1 MKSILLIEKNG
12 DDAVRPVSQ
21 IYTPDILA
29 RLRDEAGLISETYI
43 NRSNFPEHRSEARE
57 AEAAFSTWNMPVFT
71 KEEIAAYF
79 PNLRAVFYSAG
90 SVKYFARPFLEHGV
104 RVFSAYA
111 ANAVPVAEFCAAQI
125 VLANKGFFQSC
136 KPSCKADYAQAA
148 ARFSHCPGNYG
159 ARVGLLGAGAIGR
172 LVIQYLAPYR
182 LELFVYDPFL
192 SDEEAST
199 LGVTKASLETVF
211 QSCNVVSNHLAD
223 VPETRGIINGDLL
236 ARMPSYSTFLNTGR
250 GAQVDEGALVQKL
263 QDDPTFTALL
273 DVTDPEP
280 PDDSS
285 PLYRLPNAYLTPHMA
300 GSSGS
305 ELVRMAEY
313 MLDEFH
319 RFQHGEPVKYE
330 ITLEML
336 EKMA

>member
-1 MKSILLIEKNG
+1 MKSIFLIEKKG
-12 DDAVRPVSQ
+12 DDAIRPVTQ
-21 IYTPDILA
+21 IYTDNIVA

-43 NRSNFPEHRSEARE
+43 NRSNLPGHLPEARE
-57 AEAAFSTWNMPVFT
+57 AEAAFSTWNMPAFS

-90 SVKYFARPFLEHGV
+90 SVKSFAHPFLERGV

-125 VLANKGFFQSC
+125 VLANKGFFQCC
-136 KPSCKADYAQAA
+136 KPSYRADYALAA

-159 ARVGLLGAGAIGR
+159 ARVGLLGAGAVGR

-192 SDEEAST
+192 SDEEANT

-211 QSCNVVSNHLAD
+211 QSCSVVSNHLAD

-250 GAQVDEGALVQKL
+250 GAQVDEGALIQKL
-263 QDDPTFTALL
+263 KSDPTFTALL

-280 PDDSS
+280 PEDAS
-285 PLYRLPNAYLTPHMA
+285 PLYHLPNVYLTPHMA
-300 GSSGS
+300 GSSGR

-313 MLDEFH
+313 MLEEFH
-319 RFQHGEPVKYE
+319 RFQRGEPAKYE
-330 ITLEML
+330 VTLKML

>member
-1 MKSILLIEKNG
+1 MKSILLIEKKG

-43 NRSNFPEHRSEARE
+43 NRSNLSVHLSDARE

-90 SVKYFARPFLEHGV
+90 SVKSFARPFLERGV

-136 KPSCKADYAQAA
+136 KPSCKADYMLAA
-148 ARFSHCPGNYG
+148 DFFSHCPGNYG

-182 LELFVYDPFL
+182 LELVVYDPFL
-192 SDEEAST
+192 SDEKANA

-250 GAQVDEGALVQKL
+250 GAQVDEDALIQKL

-273 DVTDPEP
+273 DVTAPEP
-280 PDDSS
+280 PEDSS

-300 GSSGS
+300 GSSGG

-319 RFQHGEPVKYE
+319 RFQRGEPTKYE

>member
-1 MKSILLIEKNG
+1 MKSIFLIEKKG
-12 DDAVRPVSQ
+12 DDAIRPVTQ
-21 IYTPDILA
+21 IYTDNIVA

-43 NRSNFPEHRSEARE
+43 NRSNLPGHLPEARE
-57 AEAAFSTWNMPVFT
+57 AEAAFSTWNMPAFS

-90 SVKYFARPFLEHGV
+90 SVKSFAHPFLERGV

-125 VLANKGFFQSC
+125 VLANKGFFQCC
-136 KPSCKADYAQAA
+136 KPSCRADYALAA

-159 ARVGLLGAGAIGR
+159 ARVGLLGAGAVGR

-192 SDEEAST
+192 SDEEANT

-211 QSCNVVSNHLAD
+211 QSCSVVSNHLAD

-250 GAQVDEGALVQKL
+250 GAQVDEGALIQKL
-263 QDDPTFTALL
+263 KSDPTFTALL

-280 PDDSS
+280 PEDAS
-285 PLYRLPNAYLTPHMA
+285 PLYHLPNVYLTPHMA
-300 GSSGS
+300 GSSGR

-313 MLDEFH
+313 MLEEFH
-319 RFQHGEPVKYE
+319 RFQRGEPAKYE
-330 ITLEML
+330 VTLKML

>member
-1 MKSILLIEKNG
+1 MKSILLIEKKG
-12 DDAVRPVSQ
+12 DDAVRPVTQ
-21 IYTPDILA
+21 IYTDDIVA

-43 NRSNFPEHRSEARE
+43 NRSNLPEHRSEARE
-57 AEAAFSTWNMPVFT
+57 AEAAFSTWNMPAFS

-90 SVKYFARPFLEHGV
+90 SVKSFARPFLERGV

-125 VLANKGFFQSC
+125 VLANKGFFQCC
-136 KPSCKADYAQAA
+136 KPSCRADYALAA
-148 ARFSHCPGNYG
+148 TRFSHCPGNYG
-159 ARVGLLGAGAIGR
+159 ARVGLLGAGAVGR

-192 SDEEAST
+192 SDKDAAA

-211 QSCNVVSNHLAD
+211 QTCSVVSNHLAD
-223 VPETRGIINGDLL
+223 VPETRGLITGGLL
-236 ARMPSYSTFLNTGR
+236 ALMPPYSTFLNTGR
-250 GAQVDEGALVQKL
+250 GAQMDEDALIQKL
-263 QDDPTFTALL
+263 QSDPTFTALL

-280 PDDSS
+280 PEDAS
-285 PLYRLPNAYLTPHMA
+285 PLYHLPNVYLTPHMA
-300 GSSGS
+300 GSSGG

-313 MLDEFH
+313 MLEEFQ
-319 RFQHGEPVKYE
+319 RFQRGEPAKYE
-330 ITLEML
+330 VTLEKL

>member
-1 MKSILLIEKNG
+1 MKSILLIEKKG

-43 NRSNFPEHRSEARE
+43 NRSNLSAHLSDARE

-90 SVKYFARPFLEHGV
+90 SIKSFARPFLERGV

-125 VLANKGFFQSC
+125 VLANKGFFQCC
-136 KPSCKADYAQAA
+136 KPSCRADYALAA

-182 LELFVYDPFL
+182 LELVVYDPFL
-192 SDEEAST
+192 SDEKANA

-223 VPETRGIINGDLL
+223 VPKTRGIINGDLL

-250 GAQVDEGALVQKL
+250 GAQVDEDALIQKL

-273 DVTDPEP
+273 DVTAPEP
-280 PDDSS
+280 PEDSS

-300 GSSGS
+300 GSSGG

-319 RFQHGEPVKYE
+319 RFQRGEPTKYE